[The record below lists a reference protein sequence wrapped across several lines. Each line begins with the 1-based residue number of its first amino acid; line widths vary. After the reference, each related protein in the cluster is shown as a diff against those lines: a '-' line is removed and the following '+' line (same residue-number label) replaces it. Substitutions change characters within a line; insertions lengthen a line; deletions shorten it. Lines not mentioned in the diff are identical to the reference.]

1 MHVSSECTRR
11 LLRATRQALS
21 PISLTMA
28 ASVSLGPAAVDG
40 RWHIYP
46 EMAAAGLWTTPWD
59 LAQIALE
66 VAQSKAGRSN
76 RILSQAMTRLMLT
89 PQAGE
94 AGLGFFVDESG
105 KTDRFGHGGADEGFQ
120 AFLEGYPQPVAA
132 RRS

>member
-1 MHVSSECTRR
+1 MDETVLSVLGLYDSTYQQP
-11 LLRATRQALS
+11 LPPDRAAQTATGHLA
-21 PISLTMA
+21 TGA
-28 ASVSLGPAAVDG
+28 VVDG

-89 PQAGE
+89 PPRRARPAWDFSLRIRE
-94 AGLGFFVDESG
+94 
-105 KTDRFGHGGADEGFQ
+105 DRSIR
-120 AFLEGYPQPVAA
+120 A
-132 RRS
+132 RRG